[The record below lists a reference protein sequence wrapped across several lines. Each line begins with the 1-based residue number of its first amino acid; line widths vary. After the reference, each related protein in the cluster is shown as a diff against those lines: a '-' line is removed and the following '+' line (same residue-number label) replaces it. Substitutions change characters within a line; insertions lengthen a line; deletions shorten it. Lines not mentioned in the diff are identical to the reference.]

1 VNGAEATFA
10 GQQAEAGVDEL
21 RRMLRGARAVALTGA
36 GMSTDSGIPDYRG
49 PESSKRPRRPIQ
61 HADFI
66 RSETMRKRYWAR
78 ALIGWPR
85 FIAAR
90 PNQAHRALAQ
100 LEAAGVVD
108 ATITQNVD
116 RLHQAAGS
124 ARVIELHG
132 ALAEVRCLGCGAIEP
147 RESLQTRL
155 HALNPQLESAVAITA
170 PDGDADLDPGLL
182 EGMQICSCL
191 ACDGVLKPN
200 VVFFGDNVARPI
212 VDDAFAR
219 VEAADVLVVLGSS
232 LHVFSGYRF
241 VKRAHERGIPV
252 AIVNQGSTRGD
263 DLAALR
269 LDAPLGVVLPFL
281 AGALGE

>member
-1 VNGAEATFA
+1 MEDGAFSGLA
-10 GQQAEAGVDEL
+10 
-21 RRMLRGARAVALTGA
+21 RMLRGARAVALTGA

-49 PESSKRPRRPIQ
+49 PESSKRPRKPIQ

-66 RSETMRKRYWAR
+66 RSEAARKRYWAR

-90 PNQAHRALAQ
+90 PNQAHVALAA
-100 LEAAGVVD
+100 LEQAGVV
-108 ATITQNVD
+108 ASTITQNVD

-124 ARVIELHG
+124 RSVVELHG

-147 RESLQTRL
+147 RQTLQSRL
-155 HALNPQLESAVAITA
+155 HRLNPQLGSAVATVA
-170 PDGDADLDPGLL
+170 PDGDADLAPELV
-182 EGMQICSCL
+182 EGMQISGCL
-191 ACDGVLKPN
+191 ECGGMLKPN
-200 VVFFGDNVARPI
+200 VVFFGDNVAKPI
-212 VDDAFAR
+212 VEDAFAR
-219 VEAADVLVVLGSS
+219 VEAADVLMVLGSS

-263 DLAALR
+263 PLATLCV
-269 LDAPLGVVLPFL
+269 DAPLGKVLPAL
-281 AGALGE
+281 AASLVG

>member
-1 VNGAEATFA
+1 VIGAEPRAEGATSD
-10 GQQAEAGVDEL
+10 GLEAL
-21 RRMLRGARAVALTGA
+21 HRALFGARAVALTGA

-49 PESSKRPRRPIQ
+49 PESSKRPRKPIQ

-66 RSETMRKRYWAR
+66 RSEATRKRYWAR

-90 PNQAHRALAQ
+90 PNQAHLSLAR
-100 LEAAGVVD
+100 LEAAGVI
-108 ATITQNVD
+108 TSIITQNVD

-124 ARVIELHG
+124 RSVIELHG
-132 ALAEVRCLGCGAIEP
+132 ALAEVRCLECGAIEP
-147 RESLQTRL
+147 RESLQARL
-155 HALNPQLESAVAITA
+155 HRLNPQLEAAPATIA
-170 PDGDADLDPGLL
+170 PDGDADLAPELV
-182 EGMQICSCL
+182 EGMSISGCL

-200 VVFFGDNVARPI
+200 VVFFGDNVAKPI
-212 VDDAFAR
+212 VEDAFAR

-252 AIVNQGSTRGD
+252 AIVNQGPTRGD
-263 DLAALR
+263 PLATLCV
-269 LDAPLGVVLPFL
+269 DAPLGVVLPAL
-281 AGALGE
+281 ARSLVG